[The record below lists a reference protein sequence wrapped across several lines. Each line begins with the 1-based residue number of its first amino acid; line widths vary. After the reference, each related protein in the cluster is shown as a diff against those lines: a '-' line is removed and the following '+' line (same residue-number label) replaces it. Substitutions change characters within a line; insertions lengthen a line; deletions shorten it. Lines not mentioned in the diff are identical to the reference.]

1 MVDLPAGS
9 TEGMA
14 AAWAVAKDPA
24 LKILLAEDDVKV
36 ACFVIAGLAEN
47 GHSVDHVT
55 DGREALTYCLYNTC
69 DLAILDRMMP
79 GMDGLSV
86 VKALRAA
93 RKDTPVLFLTAM
105 ADVTERVEGLAAGAD
120 DYLVKPFHFS
130 ELLARVVALSRR
142 RTETAVQPVL
152 AVHDLTL
159 DLLSR
164 VARRQGHVI
173 ELQSKEFALLEIL
186 MRNAGRVVTRTML
199 LEQVWNFNFEPNTTV
214 VETHVSRLR
223 TKIDK
228 PFDLALIHT
237 VRSTGYSMH
246 GPR

>member
-1 MVDLPAGS
+1 M
-9 TEGMA
+9 
-14 AAWAVAKDPA
+14 
-24 LKILLAEDDVKV
+24 KILLAEDDAKT
-36 ACFVIAGLAEN
+36 ADFIASGLGEM
-47 GHSVDHVT
+47 GHSVDHVS
-55 DGREALTYCLYNTC
+55 DGRDALTYCLYKTC

-93 RKDTPVLFLTAM
+93 RKDLPVLILSAM
-105 ADVTERVEGLAAGAD
+105 ADVTQRVEGLAAGAD

-130 ELLARVVALSRR
+130 ELAARVVTLSRR
-142 RTETAVQPVL
+142 RGEVVQTSVL
-152 AVHDLTL
+152 TVADLTL

-164 VARRQGHVI
+164 SARRGGQAI
-173 ELQSKEFALLEIL
+173 DLQAKEFALLEVL
-186 MRNAGRVVTRTML
+186 MRHAGRVVTRTML

-223 TKIDK
+223 AKVDK
-228 PFDLALIHT
+228 PFATALIQT
-237 VRSTGYSMH
+237 VRSTGYMIN